1 MRPRRAAGSPPAD
14 AVLVLQ
20 LRRSV
25 EANPLDI
32 RVAMAYA
39 DILRQVQLYEPA
51 QKAYEYA
58 ADLAVYLDP
67 QEPLSPEIALPW
79 SLCAFQ
85 TEWTRGK
92 CLTLADQIRTA
103 GEFDLSLEAVAGLAA
118 IQMGDADKGNQRL
131 RQAAQ
136 IASGLLKQTPG
147 ATVVNLCSASSIHGI
162 PKLAVYSASKFYVN
176 GLTEALD
183 LEWREHGIRVT
194 SVKPPVINNPMGLA
208 VADELPQK
216 LGISLSSEDVAEHIQ
231 RAAEGRGT
239 SFPMGAA
246 TRSWYWID
254 KLLPNALR
262 SRLTKFLAGHE

>member
-1 MRPRRAAGSPPAD
+1 MKTILITGAAHGIGLAT
-14 AVLVLQ
+14 AK
-20 LRRSV
+20 R
-25 EANPLDI
+25 
-32 RVAMAYA
+32 
-39 DILRQVQLYEPA
+39 
-51 QKAYEYA
+51 YA
-58 ADLAVYLDP
+58 ARGWFVGMYDINREGLETLLASGDFPNACGDYCDVTDLASIRAMFDHFSGHTNGRLDLLVNNAGVLSAGRFEDIDP
-67 QEPLSPEIALPW
+67 QAHMRMV
-79 SLCAFQ
+79 Q
-85 TEWTRGK
+85 VN
-92 CLTLADQIRTA
+92 
-103 GEFDLSLEAVAGLAA
+103 VAGATHTLQEAFP
-118 IQMGDADKGNQRL
+118 
-131 RQAAQ
+131 
-136 IASGLLKQTPG
+136 LLKQTPG

-194 SVKPPVINNPMGLA
+194 SVKPPVINNPMGLS

-254 KLLPNALR
+254 KLLPNSLR